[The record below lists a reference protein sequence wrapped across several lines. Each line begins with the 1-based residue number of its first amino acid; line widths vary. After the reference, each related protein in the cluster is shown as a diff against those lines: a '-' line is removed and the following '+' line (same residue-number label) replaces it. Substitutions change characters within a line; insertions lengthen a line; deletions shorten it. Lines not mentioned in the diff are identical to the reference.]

1 MANYLKHLLTAF
13 LLTTSILSYG
23 TIDLDSLND
32 VAFGY
37 LFSNPD
43 SAFIL
48 AEQEYVLSEK
58 DSNKYQMGIALIT
71 QGHSFYMRGDY
82 AMALKSYN
90 KSLLLKEEIKDQEGI
105 AVACIGIGNIYV
117 TQGDQDEGSRWY
129 HKSLKIYQELKDEK
143 NIALIYI
150 NIGATKQQSNDRYSA
165 LVYYNKALDVYKKL
179 NRKDGIITCKTN
191 IGVIYSEYKD
201 YDKALKNYNTALELS
216 QEIGDMQ
223 STGNNYTNI
232 GTVQGMMGMMDE
244 ATENLLKGLEIA
256 KEFGFLFREK
266 ESYISLSDLYAKD
279 NDHKQA
285 LSYYKLYTSTKDSLF
300 NEDKS
305 KEIGRIEAVHEFDM
319 DQMEHKREQQEIE
332 QQQATA
338 KSRSDNLQYS
348 GILIFLVAIF
358 TAVFM
363 IGKFSIPIK
372 LAEGLI
378 FFAFLLFFE
387 FMLVMLDPYIEDYS
401 NGAPAIKLLF
411 NAILAGLI
419 FPLHSLFESK
429 MKSRVL

>member
-1 MANYLKHLLTAF
+1 MY
-13 LLTTSILSYG
+13 S
-23 TIDLDSLND
+23 
-32 VAFGY
+32 
-37 LFSNPD
+37 
-43 SAFIL
+43 
-48 AEQEYVLSEK
+48 LSEK
-58 DSNKYQMGIALIT
+58 SGDKWEMAIALNI
-71 QGHSFYMRGDY
+71 QGYSFYFKGDF
-82 AMALKSYN
+82 AKALGRFN
-90 KSLLLKEEIKDQEGI
+90 GSLVLKKEINDKEGV
-105 AVACIGIGNIYV
+105 AVAHVGIGNVYYIQREFEKTLEHYDKAVEIY
-117 TQGDQDEGSRWY
+117 T
-129 HKSLKIYQELKDEK
+129 ELKDHESV
-143 NIALIYI
+143 AMVYV
-150 NIGATKQQSNDRYSA
+150 NIGAVNYETNDYYSA
-165 LVYYNKALDVYKKL
+165 LVYYKKALKAYVSMGDKS
-179 NRKDGIITCKTN
+179 GILKCKTN
-191 IGVIYSEYKD
+191 IGIIYYEYKD
-201 YDKALKNYNTALELS
+201 YDKALDNYNAAIDLCI
-216 QEIGDMQ
+216 EI
-223 STGNNYTNI
+223 SSNKSLPNIYTGI
-232 GTVQGMMGMMDE
+232 GEVQNKMGEKDK
-244 ATENLLKGLEIA
+244 AITSLIKGLNIS
-256 KEFGFLFREK
+256 KELNLPYRKQEAYK
-266 ESYISLSDLYAKD
+266 ILSGIYAQH

-319 DQMEHKREQQEIE
+319 AQMEHKREQQEIE

-411 NAILAGLI
+411 NAVLAGLI